1 MFTVRLAAITSG
13 LLIALAP
20 APARGEDCAKPD
32 VVDTVPVDG
41 ARDVPTNA
49 SLIARYAINAVYL
62 DEPVL
67 FGEAGTELSPFPG
80 TYVESELLL
89 TFTPPSGLTS
99 GVEYEVEWPGLR
111 GLNTA
116 NKGRSRK
123 LRFFAGSAADAEPP
137 SFDGLIA
144 ADWDLE
150 RESDECTDSIEERFF
165 FELDLGAA
173 SDDGG
178 RDALSLVVFQTRG
191 DFVDPN
197 APTPVHVGHFPAP
210 GERVRI
216 YDAVERTTGDVCFA
230 ALARDSIR
238 QVSSGGQER
247 CVKTV
252 EPPFFK
258 GCSVAS
264 RGSWW
269 PILLVL
275 GAALLRGKRRR
286 SSPALER

>member
-1 MFTVRLAAITSG
+1 VFTVRVPALAAA
-13 LLIALAP
+13 LLIALVG
-20 APARGEDCAKPD
+20 APARGEDCARPD
-32 VVDTVPVDG
+32 VVDTVPIDG

-49 SLIARYAINAVYL
+49 TLIARYAINAEYF

-67 FGEAGTELSPFPG
+67 FGEAETDLSPFPA

-89 TFTPPSGLTS
+89 TFTPPAALTP

-116 NKGRSRK
+116 NKGRGRK
-123 LRFFAGSAADAEPP
+123 LRFLAGNAADAEPP
-137 SFDGLIA
+137 SFDGLRA
-144 ADWDLE
+144 VDWDLE
-150 RESDECTDSIEERFF
+150 RESDECTDSVEERFF
-165 FELDLGAA
+165 FELDLGTA

-191 DFVDPN
+191 IAVDPN

-230 ALARDSIR
+230 ALARDSTR
-238 QVSSGGQER
+238 LVSSGGQEH
-247 CVKTV
+247 CVATV

-269 PILLVL
+269 PVLLAL

-286 SSPALER
+286 SSPVPER